1 MAKMRPLLFCK
12 SDKMPSGNPPRI
24 WCPHT
29 IGCAGPILPKLL
41 HVPGAHAHE
50 TIVITTDLCRTTKTT
65 SFHALRTLCL
75 SLNIDKDLRIS
86 EYGSWNP
93 NALFLQSYT
102 SKFQQALCCAP
113 LNERLFCLLSSW
125 WHILTLSVVI
135 KEQSQFL
142 KMKGYKLF
150 ANKSPSE
157 KTTQRPSS
165 LSGPRA

>member
-1 MAKMRPLLFCK
+1 M
-12 SDKMPSGNPPRI
+12 S
-24 WCPHT
+24 PHNWL
-29 IGCAGPILPKLL
+29 CCPILPKLL
-41 HVPGAHAHE
+41 RVPGAHAHE
-50 TIVITTDLCRTTKTT
+50 TVVITTDLCRATKTT

-75 SLNIDKDLRIS
+75 SPDTDKDLRIS

-102 SKFQQALCCAP
+102 SKSQQALCFAP

-165 LSGPRA
+165 LSGP